1 MLWPYRLSGDGSAR
15 AILVALDDD
24 DDDAF
29 ATTHGATADARLCLP
44 SGRVKELVAVTSQT
58 TPTPRGGSGLDLAV
72 NRRVFGNVN
81 VTVNVDV
88 SVGLEN
94 VGAR

>member
-1 MLWPYRLSGDGSAR
+1 MAREQRICSGRTGSR
-15 AILVALDDD
+15 ATAVPVP
-24 DDDAF
+24 F